1 VVRGEW
7 NLEPSGM
14 EMIQVKELLEAI
26 EALKKEGV
34 TGASVMFSFYKR
46 RVQPIQQ
53 RCCLGFEYTGPA
65 DPSRMCTE
73 EVPDEVALQ
82 RVQRVLLDVNTVP
95 YVPTLYSA
103 QHPPPLVSIQLLLPK
118 RSATTPILN

>member
-26 EALKKEGV
+26 DALKKEGV

-53 RCCLGFEYTGPA
+53 RCIWASSTPA
-65 DPSRMCTE
+65 PLTLLVCAQKRYPTKSRSSEFSGCCWT
-73 EVPDEVALQ
+73 
-82 RVQRVLLDVNTVP
+82 
-95 YVPTLYSA
+95 
-103 QHPPPLVSIQLLLPK
+103 
-118 RSATTPILN
+118 